1 MRCRYHK
8 VRRASL
14 RIMYI
19 FILNNNRNSS
29 PCVQLL
35 IIRFTVDFA
44 SLPILFFPDEIIV
57 QKPELTSP
65 SICHAPGGEY
75 FVEGETWNID
85 SCTQCTCHSG
95 RVLCETEVCPPLL
108 CQNPTRSQDSCC
120 PQCPGTCWH
129 PAVIR
134 ALPWSEDVWCFSMRM
149 LQCVLRWLLWC
160 LCSPAVC
167 SDSLQFS
174 NSSAKLDCVQERSY
188 V

>member
-1 MRCRYHK
+1 MRCMCHE
-8 VRRASL
+8 VTRASL
-14 RIMYI
+14 RIIYMRI
-19 FILNNNRNSS
+19 FNNNRNSS
-29 PCVQLL
+29 SCVQLL
-35 IIRFTVDFA
+35 IIRVTVDFA
-44 SLPILFFPDEIIV
+44 CLPILFFPDEIIV

-108 CQNPTRSQDSCC
+108 CQNPTRTQDSCC

-129 PAVIR
+129 PAFIR
-134 ALPWSEDVWCFSMRM
+134 ALPSSEDVWCFSVRM
-149 LQCVLRWLLWC
+149 LQSELRGLLLC
-160 LCSPAVC
+160 LCSLAVW
-167 SDSLQFS
+167 SDSPQSS
-174 NSSAKLDCVQERSY
+174 NSNAKLDYVQERSY